1 MQPVCMGSCNRNIF
15 ACLLEIQMVVAGTI
29 AKVDALEEVAN
40 AFLSFASTEQG
51 SKSMDVDLASVIPGT
66 PNADDYA
73 SLGDSDD
80 LSRRTTPAFFE
91 NEHVELKN
99 GRDSSN
105 EGREQLQHGGS
116 NGAAAGF
123 SAPDITYEMD
133 LDNSEDEEQLEVQ
146 QVTLQA
152 RRTVSAER

>member
-1 MQPVCMGSCNRNIF
+1 
-15 ACLLEIQMVVAGTI
+15 
-29 AKVDALEEVAN
+29 
-40 AFLSFASTEQG
+40 
-51 SKSMDVDLASVIPGT
+51 MDVDLASVVPGT
-66 PNADDYA
+66 PNVDDYA

-91 NEHVELKN
+91 NEQVEPKN
-99 GRDSSN
+99 GRESSN
-105 EGREQLQHGGS
+105 EGREQLQHGAS

-123 SAPDITYEMD
+123 VAPDITYEMD

-146 QVTLQA
+146 QVTLQT